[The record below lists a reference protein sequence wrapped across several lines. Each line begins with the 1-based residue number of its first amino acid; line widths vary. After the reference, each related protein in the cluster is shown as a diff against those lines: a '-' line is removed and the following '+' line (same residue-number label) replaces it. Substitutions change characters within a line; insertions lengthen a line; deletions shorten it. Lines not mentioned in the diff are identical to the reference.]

1 LRLIGAV
8 FGSESEDTSLYCNL
22 KDTSVKYGLPGIMDS
37 DMLIGFKRM
46 KWLKEKEYNDFI
58 SKNNL

>member
-1 LRLIGAV
+1 MRLIGAV

-37 DMLIGFKRM
+37 DMLIGFKSM
-46 KWLKEKEYNDFI
+46 
-58 SKNNL
+58 